1 MKGEK
6 IFIMRNKASRVYIAL
21 LASCL
26 SLGLVLFVAVG
37 TVSAHAKV
45 IDSTPKANS
54 TITKEPATIQVTTA
68 ENMTIDPKQTNLF
81 VYGPNGELISL
92 GNATIDINNPIHM
105 SVKIKTGA
113 GNGIY
118 IVRWITKSADDGDP
132 AEGAF
137 AFTVNPTTVQ
147 MPASNQSTT
156 TNTTTT
162 SNSSSS
168 PVVPAIVVG
177 VIALLIGLGAGIGI
191 GRARPAAARVD
202 SSAETTPDGRE
213 TTPRT

>member
-6 IFIMRNKASRVYIAL
+6 IFIMQNKASRAYIAL

-37 TVSAHAKV
+37 TASAHAKV
-45 IDSTPKANS
+45 IDSTPKADS
-54 TITKEPATIQVTTA
+54 TITKEPASIQVTTA

-118 IVRWITKSADDGDP
+118 IVHWITKSADDGDP
-132 AEGAF
+132 DEGAF
-137 AFTVNPTTVQ
+137 AFTVNPNAVQ
-147 MPASNQSTT
+147 APASKQTT
-156 TNTTTT
+156 ATNTTAI
-162 SNSSSS
+162 SNSSS
-168 PVVPAIVVG
+168 PIVPAIVVG
-177 VIALLIGLGAGIGI
+177 VIALLVGLGAGIGI
-191 GRARPAAARVD
+191 GRTRPAAARVD
-202 SSAETTPDGRE
+202 SSAEATPEGRE
-213 TTPRT
+213 TTPRP